1 MGSKKFPQRLLFFAV
16 ALIVFLSSVADA
28 QADPY
33 ILGNAPDKA
42 AAQALGLRGTFVTAA
57 AEVPDGASV
66 IFLGKVFTGTE
77 EFEGFV
83 LLDRGCRVIRLD
95 GPGPEEFSDMVNAFQ
110 TYVGS
115 GQDPFA
121 EVPAGMGNIK
131 SERPFPVLSKT
142 AFSLPERRHRDPD
155 YAPKGLFHPP
165 PPPDPP
171 ESSRVP
177 PGFGAFVASG
187 RQVLDVH
194 FDLESAVIT
203 AASWPAL
210 ERLFLLLQRNPRFRL
225 TIEGHTDIGGNT
237 TGESNQ
243 SLSERRARA
252 IKDWLV
258 NKGIPAGRL
267 QTAGFGS
274 RKPISGDRS
283 RNRRVEIVK
292 D

>member
-1 MGSKKFPQRLLFFAV
+1 MVSRKFPQRLVFFAV
-16 ALIVFLSSVADA
+16 TLIVLLSSVAGA
-28 QADPY
+28 QANPF
-33 ILGNAPDKA
+33 ILGSAPDKA
-42 AAQALGLRGTFVTAA
+42 AAQALGLQGTFVATT

-66 IFLGKVFTGTE
+66 LFLGKVFTGAE

-83 LLDRGCRVIRLD
+83 LLDRGCRIIRLD
-95 GPGPEEFSDMVNAFQ
+95 GPGAEEFTDMVKSYQ

-121 EVPAGMGNIK
+121 EVPPGMGTIK

-155 YAPKGLFHPP
+155 HAPKGLFHPP

-177 PGFGAFVASG
+177 PGFGAFTASG
-187 RQVLDVH
+187 RQVLDVN

-203 AASWPAL
+203 AASFPAL

-252 IKDWLV
+252 VKEWLV
-258 NKGIPAGRL
+258 GKGIPAGRL
-267 QTAGFGS
+267 TTAGFGS
-274 RKPISGDRS
+274 SRPISGDRA